1 MRAHAR
7 DARSKDASF
16 ATRRYRLERPRR
28 LRGNR
33 GPRDHFDGDFDES
46 MDPKRQWT
54 KTLVHNTLVD
64 ALVRFVKD
72 CGMVDVRYEFK
83 YWDPVRVGSDGSRRV
98 LLEDCLEPLQRAGID
113 SVVNQHDRGAVVCV
127 GLKWHGTRHDTESH

>member
-1 MRAHAR
+1 
-7 DARSKDASF
+7 
-16 ATRRYRLERPRR
+16 
-28 LRGNR
+28 
-33 GPRDHFDGDFDES
+33 

-98 LLEDCLEPLQRAGID
+98 PDVICTHPHSGIEYVID
-113 SVVNQHDRGAVVCV
+113 ARIFWNILGNGAS
-127 GLKWHGTRHDTESH
+127 LAPI